1 MTTAVDLYLNDCL
14 AVLPRIRNESVDL
27 ICADPPYGT
36 TENEWDSVIPLEAM
50 WKQLRRVI
58 KPQGAIVL
66 TASQPFTT
74 VLIVSAMDLFKYEW
88 IWEKN
93 IPTGHVHAKNKPM
106 KKHENVL
113 VFSKGTTVHE
123 SQSATRMNFFPQ
135 GVRHHEVNLRA
146 NNNGR
151 ASDTVMARR
160 PSHEADFKVSAAGYP
175 SSMLKYAREKKLEHP
190 TQKPVDLFAYL
201 IRSYTKPGDTV
212 MDFCMGSGTTAVA
225 AIGTGRSFVGV
236 EQDPAYFAIA
246 ERRSR
251 EAAGGFFGGGVKVN
265 TGLAPISADR
275 VFRRAGSSRVP
286 RNGR

>member
-1 MTTAVDLYLNDCL
+1 MTIQLYLNDCMAVFPRL
-14 AVLPRIRNESVDL
+14 ASASVDL

-36 TENEWDSVIPLEAM
+36 TENEWDSVIPMAAM
-50 WKQLRRVI
+50 WQQLRRIV

-74 VLIVSAMDLFKYEW
+74 ALIVGAPDLFKYEL

-123 SQSATRMNFFPQ
+123 SQSAARMNYFPQ
-135 GVRHHEVNLRA
+135 GVRNHEVDLKA
-146 NNNGR
+146 NNEGR
-151 ASDTVMARR
+151 SSNTVMGKR
-160 PSHEADFKVSAAGYP
+160 PSHAADFKVTAAGYP
-175 SSMLKYAREKKLEHP
+175 DSMLRFKREKNLEHP
-190 TQKPVDLFAYL
+190 TQKPVDLFAFL
-201 IRSYTKPGDTV
+201 IRSYAKPGATV

-225 AIGTGRSFVGV
+225 AIRTGRKFLGV

-246 ERRSR
+246 ERRAR
-251 EAAGGFFGGGVKVN
+251 DAAAGGFFGRVSV
-265 TGLAPISADR
+265 TSGLAPVSAAR
-275 VFRRAGSSRVP
+275 VQRRGGS
-286 RNGR
+286 GR